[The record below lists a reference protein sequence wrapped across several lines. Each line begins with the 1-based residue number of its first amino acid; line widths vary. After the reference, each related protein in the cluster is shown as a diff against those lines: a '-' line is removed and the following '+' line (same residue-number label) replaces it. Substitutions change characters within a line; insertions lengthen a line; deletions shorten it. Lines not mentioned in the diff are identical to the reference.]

1 MAKWL
6 AIGIG
11 LALAALIGCGIQ
23 GPPVPPEDIGVAYT
37 IRKEQQ
43 REAKEQAKAREKARE
58 EQMARQA
65 PPPAEPEAETQAA
78 PFEGSVQPGAR
89 PSGDVQVKPR

>member
-23 GPPVPPEDIGVAYT
+23 GPPVPPEDIGIARTVQ
-37 IRKEQQ
+37 KEKD
-43 REAKEQAKAREKARE
+43 RETKEQAKAREKARQ
-58 EQMARQA
+58 EQMAQQA
-65 PPPAEPEAETQAA
+65 RPEAEPEAETQS

-89 PSGDVQVKPR
+89 PSGDMLIKPR

>member
-23 GPPVPPEDIGVAYT
+23 GPPVPPEDIGIALKVQ
-37 IRKEQQ
+37 REKQ
-43 REAKEQAKAREKARE
+43 REAKEQMKAREKARQ
-58 EQMARQA
+58 EQMAQ
-65 PPPAEPEAETQAA
+65 PARPGAELEAETQA
-78 PFEGSVQPGAR
+78 PFDGSVQPGAR